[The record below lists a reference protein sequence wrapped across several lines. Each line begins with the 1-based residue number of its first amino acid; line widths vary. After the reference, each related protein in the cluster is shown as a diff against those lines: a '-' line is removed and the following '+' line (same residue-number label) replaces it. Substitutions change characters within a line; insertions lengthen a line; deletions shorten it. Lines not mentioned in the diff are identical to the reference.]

1 MIDPLDLERLAV
13 RIERLA
19 QTQTHGWGGDELEFR
34 RGLGSNARGRG
45 DAQTMEYRPY
55 ELPNAQ
61 WLREVAQKIRSG
73 VPDGEGYTLSAVQE
87 AYRNAIQLCLRMEGL
102 VQSNDPRN
110 PRSMMRDMARGKF
123 PGRYAGMAARVAAR
137 HISVEY
143 QGKLPVVVLKGQAR
157 IGVSEEELLKSGGR
171 VVLRGEH
178 GVLLHATSPVMTPDK
193 AEAAVYKLAHSY
205 EMASP
210 RGGKA
215 EVVGLVN
222 WIDHGTW
229 SGILNWVDSD
239 VASRVASAHTAA
251 SISLRGEAFFT
262 GKGTGRDEGW
272 TLYFSEVKPSGNGY
286 DLEGYLR
293 WHMNQRD
300 DQWMYFTA
308 SVGQTP
314 GKLSKVQVRKRSDG
328 LQVDTFEGLDI
339 AERLFAN
346 PAQQTKFWGLLDG
359 MFPASVRGEYQ
370 GKLTVLPLEGRVRD
384 MVSGEDL
391 RRFGGHAPYSGG
403 RYGPTISATP
413 PVATP
418 AAAEAAATASA
429 KKYEQDQ
436 WPGGMA
442 AVVGLVKWVDH
453 GTWSGLVNT
462 YFSPS

>member
-1 MIDPLDLERLAV
+1 MGIDPLDLERLAV

-19 QTQTHGWGGDELEFR
+19 QTHTHGWGGDELEFR
-34 RGLGSNARGRG
+34 RGLGSNARGAR
-45 DAQTMEYRPY
+45 TMEYRPY

-73 VPDGEGYTLSAVQE
+73 VPDGDGYTLSAVQK
-87 AYRNAIQLCLRMEGL
+87 AYRNGLQVCLRLEGL

-110 PRSMMRDMARGKF
+110 PRNMMRDMARGKF
-123 PGRYAGMAARVAAR
+123 PGRYAGMASRVAA
-137 HISVEY
+137 
-143 QGKLPVVVLKGQAR
+143 
-157 IGVSEEELLKSGGR
+157 
-171 VVLRGEH
+171 
-178 GVLLHATSPVMTPDK
+178 
-193 AEAAVYKLAHSY
+193 
-205 EMASP
+205 
-210 RGGKA
+210 
-215 EVVGLVN
+215 
-222 WIDHGTW
+222 
-229 SGILNWVDSD
+229 
-239 VASRVASAHTAA
+239 AHTAA

-300 DQWMYFTA
+300 DQWLYFTA

-346 PAQQTKFWGLLDG
+346 PAQQAKFWGLLDG
-359 MFPASVRGEYQ
+359 MFPASVRDEYQ
-370 GKLTVLPLEGRVRD
+370 GKLTVVPLSGRVLD
-384 MVSGEDL
+384 MVSGEEL

-453 GTWSGLVNT
+453 GTWSGLVNS
-462 YFSPS
+462 YYSPS